1 MPWNEGIFI
10 VDLYKNVSNIYKP
23 SVWSAYLKWGLL
35 VLLRGGIV
43 QSVPCSYDHLLICC
57 APHLNSDHS

>member
-1 MPWNEGIFI
+1 MPWNKGIFI

-35 VLLRGGIV
+35 VTVTGWYRSKRATQLRPFTDLL
-43 QSVPCSYDHLLICC
+43 CS
-57 APHLNSDHS
+57 ASEF